1 MNKFFSKIVGKLLG
15 KTTNL
20 YKRAVEKITKR
31 SNKEPNVSQ
40 EQESDGIPEQESS
53 GMDIDR
59 FHEEIQTEIA
69 ENRKRMDRE
78 RKRNLRERLE
88 RSAYSDYETSFD
100 NIVPP
105 NEVIEGAKYRDAVDR
120 INRARA
126 RRDPTGAIEKK
137 ISVPPG
143 KEKEFFDFLHSSVL
157 KNLRGYIDSDLVVDY
172 VTGRL
177 KESDLDEIMLDI
189 EDFLTGELDDEEF
202 MREMLL
208 AYD

>member
-1 MNKFFSKIVGKLLG
+1 MNRFFSKI
-15 KTTNL
+15 
-20 YKRAVEKITKR
+20 AEKILEKVPKFLR
-31 SNKEPNVSQ
+31 GRWKKPPKEPDKKDPDDRQ
-40 EQESDGIPEQESS
+40 EQERS
-53 GMDIDR
+53 GLDIDI

-143 KEKEFFDFLHSSVL
+143 KEKEFFDFLHSSAL
-157 KNLRGYIDSDLVVDY
+157 KNLKGYIDSDLVVDY

>member
-1 MNKFFSKIVGKLLG
+1 MNRFFSKITEKILEKVPKLLRG
-15 KTTNL
+15 RWK
-20 YKRAVEKITKR
+20 KPP
-31 SNKEPNVSQ
+31 KEPDKKDPDDRQ
-40 EQESDGIPEQESS
+40 EQERS
-53 GMDIDR
+53 GLDIDR

-69 ENRKRMDRE
+69 ENRERMDRE

-105 NEVIEGAKYRDAVDR
+105 DEVIEGAKYRDAVDR

-143 KEKEFFDFLHSSVL
+143 KEKEFFDFLHSSAL
-157 KNLRGYIDSDLVVDY
+157 KNLKGYIDSDLVVDY